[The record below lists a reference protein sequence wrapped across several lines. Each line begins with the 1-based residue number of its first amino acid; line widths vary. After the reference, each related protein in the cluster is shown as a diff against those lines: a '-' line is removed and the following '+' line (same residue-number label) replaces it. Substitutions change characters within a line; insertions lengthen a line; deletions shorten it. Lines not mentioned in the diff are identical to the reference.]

1 MMTIRR
7 LFAVFSLIL
16 VGGILVACGSD
27 DDDATPTATVAVT
40 DADDAEPTATEAA
53 TGEAE
58 DDATEAVDATPL
70 ASPIAT
76 PVDDDSATPEQ
87 GLHTGSQE
95 DLMQTPQVQPVVPI
109 PEEGE
114 EVVVEPT
121 PVPMVAIAGTLTLD
135 GRVQQDFTL
144 SDEGCVG
151 LGEWRQLKPGAQV
164 IVRDA
169 TGTVVDIATLEG
181 EDTND
186 VCSWS
191 FSIDAP
197 GADFFSVSIPMV
209 TEVWFDQNDPA
220 VQSGEL
226 ELFVP

>member
-1 MMTIRR
+1 MNIRR
-7 LFAVFSLIL
+7 LFAIFSLVL
-16 VGGILVACGSD
+16 VGGILVACGND
-27 DDDATPTATVAVT
+27 DDDASPTATIAAT
-40 DADDAEPTATEAA
+40 EAAEAEPTATAEEIVEA
-53 TGEAE
+53 
-58 DDATEAVDATPL
+58 DATPV
-70 ASPIAT
+70 ASPGAT
-76 PVDDDSATPEQ
+76 PVGTEATPEQ
-87 GLHTGSQE
+87 GLYTGTQE

-109 PEEGE
+109 PTEIAAD
-114 EVVVEPT
+114 VVEST

-135 GRVQQDFTL
+135 GRAQQDYTL

-169 TGTVVDIATLEG
+169 AGTVVDIAMLEAQ
-181 EDTND
+181 DADDACAWAFTID
-186 VCSWS
+186 V
-191 FSIDAP
+191 P